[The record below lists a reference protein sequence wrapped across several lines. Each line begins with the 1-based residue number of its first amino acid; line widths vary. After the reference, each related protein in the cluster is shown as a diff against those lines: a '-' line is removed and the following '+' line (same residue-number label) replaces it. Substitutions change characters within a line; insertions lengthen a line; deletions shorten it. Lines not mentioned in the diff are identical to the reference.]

1 MSKFPSAEVTG
12 HREPLLLLLGD
23 AGLSTRAVGLQLM
36 LLQLLLGVLGLVT
49 LLTLRLPALGRA
61 AALHVHL
68 EAAVEVEALV
78 AGLADEALLGRVWGG
93 GRVFLPSFGQGS
105 RLALTSLVS
114 RLAVFSSWR
123 FTCFVLAF
131 RLKFTTHCPPFLLSL
146 FLSKETC
153 AGERDRMALGILLAS
168 TLLSNFPSL
177 GKTGNYL
184 GPSSNSNEIS
194 LSSLLS
200 DKHKSHPWSMT
211 SLSIREHTK

>member
-1 MSKFPSAEVTG
+1 MGDSEMCPGMCQGPGKADDTPG
-12 HREPLLLLLGD
+12 PWNQGPGGGEPRKL
-23 AGLSTRAVGLQLM
+23 AG
-36 LLQLLLGVLGLVT
+36 
-49 LLTLRLPALGRA
+49 TLRLPALGRA

-105 RLALTSLVS
+105 CLALTSLVS

-153 AGERDRMALGILLAS
+153 AGAAAR
-168 TLLSNFPSL
+168 
-177 GKTGNYL
+177 
-184 GPSSNSNEIS
+184 
-194 LSSLLS
+194 
-200 DKHKSHPWSMT
+200 
-211 SLSIREHTK
+211 